1 MTRGGLLVAWLLAGL
16 VLSCTGPA
24 TEPELPAGPADP
36 EGSFVE
42 SEGFDIR
49 EPDSV
54 GDPDGAEQQAEEIDR
69 SDEVVD
75 VTEPQ
80 VSEFNVDEF
89 AAQVQDQMDV
99 MLAVK
104 RRGLE
109 AVEAAHDSARANA
122 AYVFTRLDYLEQLI
136 GMQEVKGAATQ
147 LSRLRGEAAQLSSD
161 SQELLAG
168 LNEARKGLMAFQQS
182 AVETLD
188 DARRDARKLAVAQ
201 AVEGEELDE
210 DEVASTQTLLRT
222 ELWTLDAEV
231 KELQGSVEVSSLE
244 SRSDLLVNR
253 AALLVARLE
262 EAGVR
267 VQAMAGKGGAA
278 GSATGAGVAA
288 DRPQGG
294 SGGAEPTASASTR
307 PVAAGQGSTDASG
320 GVSGVDEDA
329 IDAGEIAEVITNR
342 GVLLI
347 QFFPDTAP
355 RHVENFKQLA
365 QDGFYNGL
373 VFHRVLPGFIA
384 QGGCPLGSGLG
395 GPGYQ
400 IDAEFNDRPH
410 RRGTVSMARFAHPDS
425 AGSQFFI
432 CLADRPELDGKQTV
446 FGRIIS
452 GDATLQEIESLGS
465 VDGVPRDRIEIV
477 SVKLRPWKRGDN
489 EKTMTRGNPL
499 R

>member
-1 MTRGGLLVAWLLAGL
+1 MTRGGLLVAGLLAGL

-24 TEPELPAGPADP
+24 TEPESPAGPTDP
-36 EGSFVE
+36 ESSFVE
-42 SEGFDIR
+42 SEGFDSR
-49 EPDSV
+49 EPDNV
-54 GDPDGAEQQAEEIDR
+54 GGPDGAAQQAEEIDR

-99 MLAVK
+99 MLAQK

-122 AYVFTRLDYLEQLI
+122 AYVFTRLDHLEQLI

-168 LNEARKGLMAFQQS
+168 LIAARKGLMAFQQS

-188 DARRDARKLAVAQ
+188 DARRDARKLAMAQ
-201 AVEGEELDE
+201 AAEGEELGE

-244 SRSDLLVNR
+244 RRSDQLVNR

-267 VQAMAGKGGAA
+267 LQAMASKNGGAA
-278 GSATGAGVAA
+278 TGSAVAA
-288 DRPQGG
+288 DGPQGG
-294 SGGAEPTASASTR
+294 SGGGEPTAAASTR
-307 PVAAGQGSTDASG
+307 PVTAGQGSTDASG
-320 GVSGVDEDA
+320 GGSGVDEAA

-446 FGRIIS
+446 FGRIIR

-489 EKTMTRGNPL
+489 EETMTRGNPL